1 MAQNITIAGV
11 QYPDVP
17 AIQVPKTGSG
27 TATFVDT
34 SDADAV
40 AADIALN
47 KTAYVNGIKIVG
59 TSEGGG
65 GTSYMETLWTNASVS
80 SSFSAQEVTLSDS
93 ANNYDYLLID
103 YIFSTS
109 AQDHAT
115 QLVAVTDLAVV
126 GREYSL
132 RINAA
137 TYNRTGAR
145 NFRFVYSG
153 STINY
158 TKLYFDGAS
167 YNTSSNN
174 GYAIPY
180 RIIGIK
186 LTIPSASGVS
196 F

>member
-1 MAQNITIAGV
+1 MAQDITIAGV

-27 TATFVDT
+27 TATFTDVSDT
-34 SDADAV
+34 TAT
-40 AADIALN
+40 AADVSAGTYFY
-47 KTAYVNGIKIVG
+47 TAQGVRTEG
-59 TSEGGG
+59 TGSGGG
-65 GTSYMETLWTNASVS
+65 GTSYMETLWSNNSPAST
-80 SSFSAQEVTLSDS
+80 FAEQTITLSD
-93 ANNYDYLLID
+93 NMTNYDLLLID

-115 QLVAVTDLAVV
+115 QLISV
-126 GREYSL
+126 GILFGTAQSFSL

-145 NFRFVYSG
+145 NFYGMTNANQIHFE
-153 STINY
+153 
-158 TKLYFDGAS
+158 GAS